1 MYDID
6 SSKQRGREVERL
18 VIFDMDGTTLDTL
31 GYTIDVMNAALL
43 KKGYR
48 ALSDDIYKQLL
59 GAGVNVMAQKLLA
72 IVKPDHGADEE
83 KELVK
88 EIMSNAVRW
97 DDFRSIDMF
106 RQIEE
111 LLRWCMENDVQVSV
125 LSNTP
130 HTMVQELCSRN
141 LPEYFK
147 VVLGEG
153 EVKRKPSA
161 EGVEKIC
168 RLCDVRREN
177 VLLVGDTLVDY
188 QTAENAGVS
197 FLGVTWGCLNADQWR
212 ENGIHDFV
220 EDGVQ
225 LKEWAADYFGN

>member
-1 MYDID
+1 M
-6 SSKQRGREVERL
+6 KRL
-18 VIFDMDGTTLDTL
+18 IIFDMDGTTLDTL

-48 ALSDDIYKQLL
+48 ALSDDIYRQLL
-59 GAGVNVMAQKLLA
+59 GAGVKVMAQKLLA
-72 IVKPDHGADEE
+72 IVKPEHGADEE

-88 EIMSNAVRW
+88 EIMSNATRW

-106 RQIEE
+106 SQIEE
-111 LLRWCMENDVQVSV
+111 LLRWCMENGVQFSI

-161 EGVEKIC
+161 EGVKKIC
-168 RLCDVRREN
+168 KLCDVRKEN
-177 VLLVGDTLVDY
+177 VLLVGDTMVDY
-188 QTAENAGVS
+188 QTAENSGVS
-197 FLGVTWGCLNADQWR
+197 FLGVTWGCLNADQWKK
-212 ENGIHDFV
+212 NGINDFV
-220 EDGVQ
+220 EDGEQ
-225 LKEWAADYFGN
+225 LRKRVADYFGN